1 MTQIKEKI
9 MKKDKKIKDKHSIA
23 WKDITDSK
31 REEEKEARLKLHLTA
46 LNVMKGLDELN
57 KLNKLNF

>member
-1 MTQIKEKI
+1 

>member
-1 MTQIKEKI
+1 

-31 REEEKEARLKLHLTA
+31 REEEKRQ
-46 LNVMKGLDELN
+46 G
-57 KLNKLNF
+57 